1 MSKLSERSQIA
12 IVWWALIFT
21 TIYGLALGLLLH
33 MIGPPSPTLT
43 PDQVKDFYVTNQ
55 TSIRWG
61 ATIASWTGMFMAPL
75 WGVIAAQIWRQ
86 EKGRTPIW
94 TLMAGVNGP
103 MMGLFLALPPICW
116 GVAAFN
122 PNRPA
127 EVTAVIHELGLL
139 TLTTTDQIYVFNYI
153 AVVVI
158 ALAPQVSK
166 YSPFPRWYGYFSLFW
181 CIAFEVGAFAFNFH
195 SGPFSWN
202 GLIVFWMP
210 LNGFG
215 LWIIVTSVLLLK
227 ALKQQLNDKETAE
240 VPPVPVAA

>member
-1 MSKLSERSQIA
+1 MKFSEKSQIA

-21 TIYGLALGLLLH
+21 TIYGLALGYLLH
-33 MIGPPSPTLT
+33 MIGPPSATLD
-43 PDQVKDFYVTNQ
+43 PEQVKAWYLDNQ

-61 ATIASWTGMFMAPL
+61 ATITSYTSMFMAPL
-75 WGVIAAQIWRQ
+75 WGVIAAQIYRQ
-86 EKGRTPIW
+86 EKSRGGVPIW
-94 TLMAGVNGP
+94 TMLAAVNGP

-139 TLTTTDQIYVFNYI
+139 TLTTTDQVYVFNFV
-153 AVVVI
+153 ALGVI
-158 ALAPQVSK
+158 ALVPQVAK
-166 YSPFPRWYGYFSLFW
+166 YSPFPRWYGFFTLFW
-181 CIAFEVGAFAFNFH
+181 MLAFEVGALAFNFH

-210 LNGFG
+210 LTGFG
-215 LWIIVTSVLLLK
+215 FWILVTSVQLLK
-227 ALKQQLNDKETAE
+227 ALHQQVADKDSAE
-240 VPPVPVAA
+240 VKVPVAA